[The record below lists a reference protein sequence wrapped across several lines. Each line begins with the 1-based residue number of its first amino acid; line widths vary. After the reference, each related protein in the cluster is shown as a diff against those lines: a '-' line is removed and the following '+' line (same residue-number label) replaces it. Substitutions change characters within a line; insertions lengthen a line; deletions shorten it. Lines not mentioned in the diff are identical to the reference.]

1 MEEPIVIPALSP
13 AAYAIRGLQDVLTPA
28 LAVYAEFVENNIRA
42 TLRLLDGEGD
52 RWRPHVKTAK
62 LGCIMQQLVASGVTN
77 FKCATT
83 LELRTACRAGARD
96 VLVAYPL
103 QGANALRVREI
114 AAEFPRARVSVL
126 VDSAASVAQWSGSS
140 VGIFVDV
147 NPGMDRT
154 GIAPG
159 DHVELQRVM
168 DAILQARLEFRGIH
182 YYDGHLRQAD
192 LRERTAAAHR
202 GYDELLDLAASL
214 EKSGTPVTEIVTS
227 GTPTL
232 PCALSYARFR
242 GARFEHRVS
251 PGTVVYGD
259 SSSIALLPEEYGYR
273 PAVLVVSRVVSHPAP
288 GILTADAGH
297 KAVSA
302 DAGVPTCAVL
312 GRPEL
317 VPRSPSEEH
326 LPIEVP
332 AGALKPA
339 VGEFLYLLPRHV
351 CPTVN
356 NFDEALIVAKGG
368 ITRIERVT
376 ARGRETP
383 LLAAVA
389 R

>member
-1 MEEPIVIPALSP
+1 MEEPIATPALSP

-28 LAVYAEFVENNIRA
+28 LAVYSEFVENNIRA

-83 LELRTACRAGARD
+83 LELRTACRVGARD

-126 VDSAASVAQWSGSS
+126 VDSAASVAQWSGSG

-154 GIAPG
+154 GIARG

-202 GYDELLDLAASL
+202 GYDELLELAASL

-242 GARFEHRVS
+242 GGRFEHRVS

-273 PAVLVVSRVVSHPAP
+273 QAVLVVSRVVSHPAP

-356 NFDEALIVAKGG
+356 NFDEALIVARGK